1 MLCKTEKGLLTK
13 KTFQEFNSVTWAL
26 IDFLSN
32 YMLQHKS
39 WIPKPSNMVFSYT
52 YIILRNGNVNHTN
65 SSCALGFNT
74 GFLKVKCDFQAKKI
88 VNFVKSILYN
98 KNTAV
103 KHVMKL
109 QYY

>member
-39 WIPKPSNMVFSYT
+39 WNPKPSNIVFSYT
-52 YIILRNGNVNHTN
+52 YIILCNGNVHHTN
-65 SSCALGFNT
+65 ASCDLGFNM
-74 GFLKVKCDFQAKKI
+74 GFFKVKCDFQA
-88 VNFVKSILYN
+88 NFFCQFFKSILYN
-98 KNTAV
+98 KNMVV